1 MNLCVVSTYNGTKE
15 DYLKLYESFKDD
27 IAKYTDEFE
36 MGFVR
41 DGKVIIVANVTDEE
55 KFYALFEDPRS
66 KEFDA
71 KFNKICTRESSQL
84 YYFSFVVVHN
94 SKFSFG

>member
-1 MNLCVVSTYNGTKE
+1 
-15 DYLKLYESFKDD
+15 
-27 IAKYTDEFE
+27 

-71 KFNKICTRESSQL
+71 KFNNVDDVYKLEKCSNTQIDQRIFSRQFFKIGGKKSKL
-84 YYFSFVVVHN
+84 AVHA
-94 SKFSFG
+94 

>member
-1 MNLCVVSTYNGTKE
+1 MNLCVVSKYNGTKE

-27 IAKYTDEFE
+27 IAKYTDGFVL
-36 MGFVR
+36 GFVR
-41 DGKVIIVANVTDEE
+41 DGKVRIVANVTDEE

-71 KFNKICTRESSQL
+71 KFNNVDDVYKLE
-84 YYFSFVVVHN
+84 
-94 SKFSFG
+94 KM

>member
-27 IAKYTDEFE
+27 IAKYTDGFE

-55 KFYALFEDPRS
+55 NFMLCL
-66 KEFDA
+66 
-71 KFNKICTRESSQL
+71 KIQDQRNL
-84 YYFSFVVVHN
+84 MPN
-94 SKFSFG
+94 LIM

>member
-27 IAKYTDEFE
+27 IAKYTDGFE

-55 KFYALFEDPRS
+55 KFYALFENPRS

-71 KFNKICTRESSQL
+71 KFNNVDDVYKLE
-84 YYFSFVVVHN
+84 
-94 SKFSFG
+94 KM

>member
-27 IAKYTDEFE
+27 IAKYTDGFE
-36 MGFVR
+36 
-41 DGKVIIVANVTDEE
+41 KSKCHIDEE

-71 KFNKICTRESSQL
+71 KFNNVDNVYKDIDL
-84 YYFSFVVVHN
+84 
-94 SKFSFG
+94 

>member
-27 IAKYTDEFE
+27 IAKYTDGFE

-71 KFNKICTRESSQL
+71 LTQVKLPQ
-84 YYFSFVVVHN
+84 SFTALAIPCLTPPFMN
-94 SKFSFG
+94 

>member
-27 IAKYTDEFE
+27 IAKYTDGFE

-41 DGKVIIVANVTDEE
+41 EISDQVIMMDEGMIVEIGSPKEIFENPQTQRAKDFFGKI
-55 KFYALFEDPRS
+55 LR
-66 KEFDA
+66 
-71 KFNKICTRESSQL
+71 
-84 YYFSFVVVHN
+84 H
-94 SKFSFG
+94 